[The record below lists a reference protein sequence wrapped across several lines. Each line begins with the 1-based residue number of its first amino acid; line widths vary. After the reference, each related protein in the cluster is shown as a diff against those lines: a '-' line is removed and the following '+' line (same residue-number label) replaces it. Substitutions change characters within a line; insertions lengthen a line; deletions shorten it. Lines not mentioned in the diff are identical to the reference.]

1 MTAADQYGKGWN
13 LYKALI
19 VLLAA
24 VLVAAIV
31 YPRRKWENEAANRAL
46 CRARM
51 VNLDKA
57 VQQYRRFNGS
67 FATSAASVMQFTI
80 TDPAYLAQRDSLVVR
95 PLQDAKKTLDSLR
108 QMQALADT
116 LLGML
121 ITAPFDSTLIDS
133 VDRLEDRI
141 IESSRYSRQSVET
154 VRERMAGLPNMPMVV
169 FERGLSVITRREY
182 FFKLEVVKRML
193 TAMGDR
199 QAARAASKAALANF
213 DQLAFY
219 LDQTLA
225 QLVAAPAPVD
235 SLFVCPTVG
244 KPLQMALVGSGETA
258 VSIFCSIDSN
268 DVQRVQADFFKSRLS
283 ALKIS
288 NHGGLERGVR
298 SWEATP

>member
-1 MTAADQYGKGWN
+1 M
-13 LYKALI
+13 
-19 VLLAA
+19 
-24 VLVAAIV
+24 AAIV
-31 YPRRKWENEAANRAL
+31 YPKKNWENEAANRAL
-46 CRARM
+46 CRTRM
-51 VNLDKA
+51 VNLHKA
-57 VQQYRRFNGS
+57 VLQYRHFNGS
-67 FATSAASVMQFTI
+67 STPSAASVMQFI
-80 TDPAYLAQRDSLVVR
+80 LAAPRYLAQRDSLVVR

-154 VRERMAGLPNMPMVV
+154 VRERMAGLPNMPMAV
-169 FERGLSVITRREY
+169 FERGLSVITHREY

-193 TAMGDR
+193 TAIGDR

-213 DQLAFY
+213 GQLAFY

-225 QLVAAPAPVD
+225 QLAAPAKVD
-235 SLFVCPTVG
+235 SLLVCPTVG
-244 KPLQMALVGSGETA
+244 KPLQMVLVGSGETA
-258 VSIFCSIDSN
+258 VRISCSIDSN

>member
-1 MTAADQYGKGWN
+1 M
-13 LYKALI
+13 
-19 VLLAA
+19 
-24 VLVAAIV
+24 AAIV
-31 YPRRKWENEAANRAL
+31 YPKKNWENEAANRAL
-46 CRARM
+46 CRTRM
-51 VNLDKA
+51 VNLHKA
-57 VQQYRRFNGS
+57 VLQYRHFNGS
-67 FATSAASVMQFTI
+67 ASPSAASVMQFI
-80 TDPAYLAQRDSLVVR
+80 LADPRYLAQRDSLVVR

-169 FERGLSVITRREY
+169 FERGLSVITHREY

-219 LDQTLA
+219 LEQTLA
-225 QLVAAPAPVD
+225 QLAAAPVD